1 VACTPSGS
9 PAQETTENPRSLGFL
24 LQFGRFRFL
33 DVGDL
38 TGPPLFSLA
47 CPFDH
52 IGPVDVYLVAH
63 HGGADAAGPSLY
75 AAVKPR
81 VAILNNGPI
90 KGGAPE
96 TLRTLRTLAGTETW
110 QLHRS
115 EITGAQN
122 FAEDQ
127 IANLG
132 DTTSNWIRI
141 RASADGSFVVLN
153 NRTGVAKRYPPH

>member
-1 VACTPSGS
+1 M
-9 PAQETTENPRSLGFL
+9 
-24 LQFGRFRFL
+24 
-33 DVGDL
+33 
-38 TGPPLFSLA
+38 
-47 CPFDH
+47 
-52 IGPVDVYLVAH
+52 
-63 HGGADAAGPSLY
+63 Y
-75 AAVKPR
+75 ATVTPR

-96 TLRTLRTLAGTETW
+96 TLKALRALRGTDTW

-115 EITGAQN
+115 EITGSQN
-122 FAEDQ
+122 SAADQ

-153 NRTGVAKRYPPH
+153 GRTGAARRYPPH